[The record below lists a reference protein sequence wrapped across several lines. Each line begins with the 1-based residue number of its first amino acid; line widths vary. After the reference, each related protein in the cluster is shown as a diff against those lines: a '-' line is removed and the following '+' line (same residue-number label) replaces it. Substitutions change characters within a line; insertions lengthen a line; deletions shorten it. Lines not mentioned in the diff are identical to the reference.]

1 MFQCCQGFYCKCYI
15 LYKNQSFDLHSKSN
29 DWFLYGNITFAAKYL
44 KSLKKLGGNIGTK
57 WLRYCVNNS
66 QSDLYIHIE
75 NSKLKGLVQNIVW
88 NLWST
93 LLSKVNFI
101 VSFLLLWFTI
111 LFVYHTK
118 EDKMVLESESNQGY
132 NFVTTAYLAN
142 HISWI
147 QITVVFEYFKT
158 FEFCFFFLFCV
169 PPNPF

>member
-1 MFQCCQGFYCKCYI
+1 MFQCCLGFCCKCYI
-15 LYKNQSFDLHSKSN
+15 SYKNQSFDLHTKSN

-44 KSLKKLGGNIGTK
+44 KSLKKFGTLARNDLGIVSIIHMT
-57 WLRYCVNNS
+57 
-66 QSDLYIHIE
+66 DLYIHIE

-93 LLSKVNFI
+93 FLSKVNFI

-118 EDKMVLESESNQGY
+118 EDKMVLESENKQGY

-142 HISWI
+142 HIS
-147 QITVVFEYFKT
+147 
-158 FEFCFFFLFCV
+158 
-169 PPNPF
+169 